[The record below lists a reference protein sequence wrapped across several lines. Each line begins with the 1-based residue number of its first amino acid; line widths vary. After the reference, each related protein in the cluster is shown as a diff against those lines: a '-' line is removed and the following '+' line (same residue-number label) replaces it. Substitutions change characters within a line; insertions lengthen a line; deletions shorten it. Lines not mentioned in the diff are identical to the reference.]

1 MYETQ
6 VIEIWQLISSMFLL
20 KVKKKKNNYFSQC
33 ISLFKEICLNI
44 LILQNIFGKQNH
56 VLFALNFCSI
66 FL

>member
-6 VIEIWQLISSMFLL
+6 VIEIWQLIFSMFLL
-20 KVKKKKNNYFSQC
+20 KVKKKNNYFSQC

-44 LILQNIFGKQNH
+44 LILQYIFGKQNH